1 MINEKHTFVNIKINK
16 KIYQLLLFYK
26 EFIEGLYDLFCLLL
40 ENPIENF
47 WYECIS
53 ISLGYFQLLIYILD
67 ETVSLIIIIFL
78 KIKLVLAN
86 LESKF
91 NNNRI
96 T

>member
-1 MINEKHTFVNIKINK
+1 MINEKHTLVNIKINK
-16 KIYQLLLFYK
+16 KIYQLSLFYK

-47 WYECIS
+47 WYECIC
-53 ISLGYFQLLIYILD
+53 ITLGYFQLLIYILD

-91 NNNRI
+91 NNKRI